1 MGSCLMLFKM
11 TGLTFID
18 LPILHPFSLPV
29 YIPHLV
35 AESLFYILSVLRI
48 LSWQREGGAAKR
60 SKFTRYTVPVN
71 YVTAPLA
78 TVLFLLA
85 ATVIGKHELMLGI
98 IGDDDT
104 GICPYDLVIVFLSLG
119 YIANSLGA
127 AGLVRW
133 VVFKAVRLG
142 KVGHRLYFYLY
153 ICFFSIGAFLGN
165 DPIMVLFLSYF
176 IRVASNIK
184 HPRAWIQT
192 QFCIANIATGI
203 LVSSNPTNLVLA
215 NAFKIR
221 FVSFTANMVVP
232 VFATT
237 VLLFPFLLYIVFA
250 DESLIPMS
258 VKVLDLP
265 DEIKNKK
272 PTNPNIRVVRERPTD
287 NENVW
292 SEEEDAERERAERE
306 HAEREHILNPF
317 LDKKSSILGSIIFAV
332 TIILLL
338 ALNAVYLSQGGN
350 TDFWVTL
357 PAAVTMLFWDLTVGW
372 MQRAGTRRI
381 AQQGRD
387 RAKSLNL
394 DGGVSAIED
403 VDLAHDDHSASNIH
417 LCSCQKNH
425 SQGTWLSW
433 SVDARRVA
441 QASNRTS
448 TEEPPSGNTT
458 NKSLGTTQQQQQQI
472 PMTGVQRALTNLGI
486 AETSHPTSELRHRD
500 DHVTLF
506 KLLENRYVWCQETFP
521 TTTVCLR
528 QLPYDLVPFAF
539 CMFILVEALISK
551 GWVRVF
557 AHWWDLWATKSG
569 SVGCIAG
576 MGFLGVVLSNVSITS
591 S

>member
-1 MGSCLMLFKM
+1 MLLKT
-11 TGLTFID
+11 TGLTVID

-48 LSWQREGGAAKR
+48 VSWQREGGAAKR
-60 SKFTRYTVPVN
+60 SRFTRYTVPVN

-78 TVLFLLA
+78 AVSFLLA

-142 KVGHRLYFYLY
+142 KVGQRLYLYLY

-176 IRVASNIK
+176 VRVASNIK
-184 HPRAWIQT
+184 HPRAWIHT

-215 NAFKIR
+215 NAFKIH
-221 FVSFTANMVVP
+221 FISFTANMVVP

-250 DESLIPMS
+250 DESLIPAS
-258 VKVLDLP
+258 VKAHELP
-265 DEIKNKK
+265 EEAKNKR
-272 PTNPNIRVVRERPTD
+272 PANPNIPTVRERPAD
-287 NENVW
+287 GESLW
-292 SEEEDAERERAERE
+292 FEDEDAEL
-306 HAEREHILNPF
+306 EHILNPF
-317 LDKKSSILGSIIFAV
+317 LDKKGFLLGSIIFIV

-338 ALNAVYLSQGGN
+338 ALNAVYLSKGGN

-357 PAAVTMLFWDLTVGW
+357 PAAVTMLCLDLTMGW
-372 MQRAGTRRI
+372 MNRAATRAI
-381 AQQGRD
+381 ARQGRG
-387 RAKSLNL
+387 RAESLNVN
-394 DGGVSAIED
+394 GKASITKNM
-403 VDLAHDDHSASNIH
+403 DLTHDDHSISDTDLRSHQENISLGRLAS
-417 LCSCQKNH
+417 
-425 SQGTWLSW
+425 G
-433 SVDARRVA
+433 SVDARREA
-441 QASNRTS
+441 EISNGKS
-448 TEEPPSGNTT
+448 TEEPPLENTA
-458 NKSLGTTQQQQQQI
+458 NKALGTTQQQQQQQI

-486 AETSHPTSELRHRD
+486 AETSYPTSELRHGD
-500 DHVTLF
+500 GHVTVF
-506 KLLENRYVWCQETFP
+506 KFLEDRYVWCQETFP

-539 CMFILVEALISK
+539 CMFIFVEALISN

-569 SVGCIAG
+569 PVGCIAG
-576 MGFLGVVLSNVSITS
+576 MGLLGVVLSSVSIARS
-591 S
+591 

>member
-1 MGSCLMLFKM
+1 MLFKM

-29 YIPHLV
+29 YIPNLV

-48 LSWQREGGAAKR
+48 ASWQRESGAAKR
-60 SKFTRYTVPVN
+60 SRFTRYTVPVN

-142 KVGHRLYFYLY
+142 KVGYRLYLYLY

-176 IRVASNIK
+176 MRVASNIN
-184 HPRAWIQT
+184 HPRAWIHT

-221 FVSFTANMVVP
+221 FISFTANMVVP

-250 DESLIPMS
+250 DENLIPMS
-258 VKVLDLP
+258 VKVNDLP

-272 PTNPNIRVVRERPTD
+272 PINPNIRVVRERPTD
-287 NENVW
+287 D
-292 SEEEDAERERAERE
+292 EDFWPEGGDARL
-306 HAEREHILNPF
+306 EHILNPF
-317 LDKKSSILGSIIFAV
+317 LDKKSSILGSIIFTV

-357 PAAVTMLFWDLTVGW
+357 PAAVTMFCWDLAVGW
-372 MQRAGTRRI
+372 IQRAETRKI

-387 RAKSLNL
+387 RAGRLNL
-394 DGGVSAIED
+394 DRGVSTIKD
-403 VDLAHDDHSASNIH
+403 VDLAHDNHSTSTIY
-417 LCSCQKNH
+417 LCSCQRD
-425 SQGTWLSW
+425 SCQGTRVSW
-433 SVDARRVA
+433 SDDARRMA

-448 TEEPPSGNTT
+448 TEEPPPGNTVST
-458 NKSLGTTQQQQQQI
+458 GLGTTQQQHQT
-472 PMTGVQRALTNLGI
+472 PVTGVHRALTNLGI
-486 AETSHPTSELRHRD
+486 AENSRPTSKNRHSD
-500 DHVTLF
+500 GHVTLF
-506 KLLENRYVWCQETFP
+506 KFLESRYVWCQETFP

-569 SVGCIAG
+569 PVGCIAG
-576 MGFLGVVLSNVSITS
+576 MGLLGVVLSNVSIAS